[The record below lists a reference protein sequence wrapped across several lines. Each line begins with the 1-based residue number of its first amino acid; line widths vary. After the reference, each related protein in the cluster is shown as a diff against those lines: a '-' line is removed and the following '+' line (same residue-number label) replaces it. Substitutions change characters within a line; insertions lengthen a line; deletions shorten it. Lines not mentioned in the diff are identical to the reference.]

1 MIHEDDKYNDRIID
15 TEDLIP
21 DDEPVFLI
29 RAQDILSGDIVREY
43 ATKYEGIS
51 NQLGMDNS
59 EKVKSIRKHSRLM
72 DEWKKKKLAD

>member
-43 ATKYEGIS
+43 ATRYEGIS
-51 NQLGMDNS
+51 NQLGTDNS

>member
-43 ATKYEGIS
+43 ATRYEGIS